1 MRHRKNRLLQIRG
14 SVQKRDLVLRTM
26 LTNLIKFEHLTTTEK
41 KARVLIAYADS
52 FFATLV
58 SMNTRLD
65 AETAQRETIRR
76 VKARIFGNDEGK
88 KVVRDL
94 IPQLVTKKVSSGFVT
109 SVRVGKRIGDS
120 AEQIRIQI
128 LR

>member
-1 MRHRKNRLLQIRG
+1 
-14 SVQKRDLVLRTM
+14 M

>member
-26 LTNLIKFEHLTTTEK
+26 LTNLVKFEHLTTTEK

-52 FFATLV
+52 FFAKLV
-58 SMNTRLD
+58 SMNSNLD
-65 AETAQRETIRR
+65 AETAQRESIRR

-88 KVVRDL
+88 KVIRDL
-94 IPQLVTKKVSSGFVT
+94 IPQLITKKVVS
-109 SVRVGKRIGDS
+109 
-120 AEQIRIQI
+120 
-128 LR
+128 